1 MKKIVIM
8 LLAII
13 MHFQFI
19 AAGTITVTNLM
30 SQQATVTIDTEK
42 KTYAI
47 QVNPSENLN
56 VQKNLDN
63 GINQYDNPLPKV
75 NFDNSGIKKITIKRM
90 QSDLPQIIY
99 YNDEVVTDRTNKP
112 SGIYAI
118 NLSKSGTMKID
129 QDGVDLN
136 GIVYSLNDV
145 SSFYAKCKKLKDM
158 LTSKKPDF
166 KMIEQG
172 VNDLAQSLRL
182 FESSD
187 KAASL
192 SLQLAVTRLEVDY
205 LVNKLQI
212 INQIKEYAQSLQSIT
227 QSLTATN
234 VDAVASKL
242 NNMII
247 GLQTVEQ
254 IQLPDTIDI
263 KKIKKNINTLQEK
276 IATIQHAI
284 KATDRPMLVNQ

>member
-1 MKKIVIM
+1 MKKIVII
-8 LLAII
+8 LLTLII
-13 MHFQFI
+13 HIQSI
-19 AAGTITVTNLM
+19 SAGKITVTNLM
-30 SQQATVTIDTEK
+30 SQQATVTVDTGK
-42 KTYAI
+42 KVYSI

-63 GINQYDNPLPKV
+63 GVNQYDNPLSVV
-75 NFDNSGIKKITIKRM
+75 NFDNNGIRKITVKRM

-99 YNDEVVTDRTNKP
+99 YNDEVVTDKTNKP

-129 QDGVDLN
+129 QDGVTLN
-136 GIVYSLNDV
+136 GITYSLNDV
-145 SSFYAKCKKLKDM
+145 SSFHAKCKKLKDM

-192 SLQLAVTRLEVDY
+192 SLQLAVIRSEVDY
-205 LVNKLQI
+205 IVNKLQI

-227 QSLTATN
+227 QSVTATN

-242 NNMII
+242 NNMIV

-263 KKIKKNINTLQEK
+263 KKIKKDVAALQDK
-276 IATIQHAI
+276 IATIQHNT

>member
-1 MKKIVIM
+1 MKKIVIIY
-8 LLAII
+8 LTLVIN
-13 MHFQFI
+13 FEFVS
-19 AAGTITVTNLM
+19 AGKITVINLI

-42 KTYAI
+42 KTYAM
-47 QVNPSENLN
+47 QVNPSENFN
-56 VQKNLDN
+56 VQKRLDHE
-63 GINQYDNPLPKV
+63 INEYDNPLSAI
-75 NFDNSGIKKITIKRM
+75 NFDNSGIKKITVKRM

-99 YNDEVVTDRTNKP
+99 YNDEVATDKTNKP

-118 NLSKSGTMKID
+118 NLSKSGMMKID
-129 QDGVDLN
+129 QDGVTLN
-136 GIVYSLNDV
+136 GITYSMNDV
-145 SSFYAKCKKLKDM
+145 SSLNAKCKKLKDM
-158 LTSKKPDF
+158 LTSKKPNF
-166 KMIEQG
+166 KLIEQG

-192 SLQLAVTRLEVDY
+192 SLQLAVIRSEVDY

-227 QSLTATN
+227 QNLTATN

-254 IQLPDTIDI
+254 VQLPDTIDI
-263 KKIKKNINTLQEK
+263 KKIKKDVAALQDK
-276 IATIQHAI
+276 IATIQHI
-284 KATDRPMLVNQ
+284 TKATDKPMLVNQ